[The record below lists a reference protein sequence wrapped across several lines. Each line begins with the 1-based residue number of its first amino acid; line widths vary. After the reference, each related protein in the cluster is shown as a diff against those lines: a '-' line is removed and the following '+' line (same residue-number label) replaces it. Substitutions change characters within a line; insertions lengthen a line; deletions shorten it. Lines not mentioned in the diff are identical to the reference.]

1 MTSFNPL
8 AGVNPSD
15 PFGIRTDFGGTS
27 SDAQIDGRP
36 RKKKHDEEVEFKT
49 DYQGVNG
56 YVYSAKYRDGKV
68 VLCVNCGDDEIW
80 GIGGSHHMSI
90 KNWRLFRTVV
100 GPDLDQTG
108 FPDMLYASQWYS
120 PTGPELY
127 RVEADRYNRPTEEF
141 IFLSVCEDR
150 ERVIASRGVESWRLN
165 PYPTTKAERMSWF
178 KDLFFIQ
185 WADWRAVQRMFKEVD
200 AFIKRDKLNKGYEN
214 VRKRLVFDDF
224 TLTTKTAEPSALC
237 RPKIIRLSDY

>member
-1 MTSFNPL
+1 MQ
-8 AGVNPSD
+8 V
-15 PFGIRTDFGGTS
+15 
-27 SDAQIDGRP
+27 DGRP
-36 RKKKHDEEVEFKT
+36 HKKKHDEEREFKT
-49 DYQGVNG
+49 VYRGVNG
-56 YVYSAKYRDGKV
+56 YVYSAKYTDGKV
-68 VLCVNCGDDEIW
+68 LLCVNCGDDEEIW
-80 GIGGSHHMSI
+80 GVGNSHAMSI

-100 GPDLDQTG
+100 CQDLDQTG
-108 FPDMLYASQWYS
+108 FPDVLYAAQWIS

-150 ERVIASRGVESWRLN
+150 ESVIASRGVESWRLN
-165 PYPTTKAERMSWF
+165 PYPITRAERMRWF

-224 TLTTKTAEPSALC
+224 TLTPNTAEPSALC
-237 RPKIIRLSDY
+237 RPKIIRQPDYYY